1 MNVLNRLEL
10 VQDNTSFVV
19 VCASF
24 LLFFLMPA
32 WLLQLLV
39 AFLRAAVG
47 LIYELNAIILA
58 MHSHQS
64 VPVSPSPS
72 KMLVASNTDG
82 TYLLL
87 YNHEVG
93 FVGFVRCASLNDFLT
108 APQPPTVR

>member
-1 MNVLNRLEL
+1 M
-10 VQDNTSFVV
+10 
-19 VCASF
+19 
-24 LLFFLMPA
+24 
-32 WLLQLLV
+32 LQLLV

-47 LIYELNAIILA
+47 LIYELSAIILA

-64 VPVSPSPS
+64 VPISPSPS

-82 TYLLL
+82 LYLLL

-93 FVGFVRCASLNDFLT
+93 FVGFVRCASLNDFLA